1 MEDKKEP
8 LAPKPAPDDQEKS
21 IPAPEPVKPAEP
33 AAPAELETASA
44 APAAPKSE
52 PAAAPAKPA
61 EPATPAEP
69 APAPAEPA
77 APAAPAQPAAPAAP
91 AVPQAPAQPTAP
103 VAPQAPQPAAPAAP
117 AQPAAPTQ
125 PAGAPV
131 AAPGVAPTQPM
142 PAPAQPAAGPA
153 GQPVPAPMGG
163 AYPPPPAP
171 SYAPKSGKAMG
182 ALVCGIL
189 AIVFSF
195 IPIVGIILGIVAIV
209 FAGKA
214 VREAGHDGKAT
225 GGKVC
230 GILGIVFSVLWGIF
244 SLVLTLGI
252 IGAASSYED
261 YDRSDYVPP
270 VSSVPDSSSAEPAV
284 DMDAEEQAVYDETA
298 AIFEKIVAK
307 DSQFMTELSQ
317 EFNDSFEDSFS
328 MSCAE
333 LGIDPSAFAEWAV
346 TDFSYEIDSVYV
358 DGDTATV
365 YVDTTERD
373 TFEFLMGFSDAV
385 AAYGA
390 TAEGEGATPDAAKA
404 KVGELFSQTMAET
417 TDTTT
422 YFAAVDFVKKD
433 GVWVAVEDS
442 LEEEFD
448 YMFGTF

>member
-33 AAPAELETASA
+33 AAPAEPETAPA

-52 PAAAPAKPA
+52 PAAAPTKPV
-61 EPATPAEP
+61 EPAAPAEP
-69 APAPAEPA
+69 APAPAEPV
-77 APAAPAQPAAPAAP
+77 APAVPAAPAAP
-91 AVPQAPAQPTAP
+91 AVPQAPAQP
-103 VAPQAPQPAAPAAP
+103 V
-117 AQPAAPTQ
+117 APTQ
-125 PAGAPV
+125 PVGAPV